1 MNEERIPVMP
11 PYSDDYAW
19 AARKAERLRRKRI
32 RNIRNRTAALLAA
45 ALGTV
50 VIARSCSHEETAATA
65 AAEATPIPAITIN
78 ALTIQTKSPE
88 ELIHSQEPPAL
99 LDGVA
104 DLPLEYQLKLY
115 NLCGQDP
122 ERFCALMAIAY
133 QESRFEI
140 YEIGDGGNSYG
151 MFQINL
157 PAQAD
162 RIEALNFNREEM
174 LDPIKSAEVAL
185 DYIDWILAQMG
196 AEEYDSHLLY
206 MAYNQGW
213 WGANNAI
220 DAGIYSSAYSRDVL
234 QTWHTYMEA
243 MEE

>member
-19 AARKAERLRRKRI
+19 AARKAERMRRKRI
-32 RNIRNRTAALLAA
+32 RNIRNRTAALLVATI
-45 ALGTV
+45 GTV
-50 VIARSCSHEETAATA
+50 AIARSCSNEENAVTA
-65 AAEATPIPAITIN
+65 AAEATPIPATTIN
-78 ALTIQTKSPE
+78 AVIIQTKHPE
-88 ELIHSQEPPAL
+88 EMIHSQEPPAL

-115 NLCGQDP
+115 DLCGQIP

-133 QESRFEI
+133 QESRFEL

-151 MFQINL
+151 IFQINL

-162 RIEALNFNREEM
+162 RIEALDFNNEEM
-174 LDPIKSAEVAL
+174 LDPIKSAQVAL

-234 QTWHTYMEA
+234 IRLK
-243 MEE
+243 